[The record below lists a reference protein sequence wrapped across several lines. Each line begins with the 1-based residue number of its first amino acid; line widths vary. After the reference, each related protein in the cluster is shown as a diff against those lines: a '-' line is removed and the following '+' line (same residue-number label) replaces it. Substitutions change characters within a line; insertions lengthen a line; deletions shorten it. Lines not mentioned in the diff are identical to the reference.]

1 METLNTNIATSENGN
16 ILIDFKGS
24 KYSTPCYIVIKKNKI
39 IATYNRKDQGE
50 MTEGSLL
57 GMRVRKAINQK
68 YDNKDICSIENK
80 EFSSA
85 MAIISNILGN
95 QQNGSLSD
103 NAIILS

>member
-1 METLNTNIATSENGN
+1 METLNTNIATSENGT

-24 KYSTPCYIVIKKNKI
+24 NYSTPCYIIIEGKKI
-39 IATYNRKDQGE
+39 TATYNRKNSGL
-50 MTEGSLL
+50 MTDGSLL
-57 GMRVRKAINQK
+57 GLRIRKAVSQK
-68 YDNKDICSIENK
+68 YDNKDICTIENK

-85 MAIISNILGN
+85 MAIISSIVGN